1 MSEHDAIVVGL
12 GVGGEHVAGTLAE
25 AGMDVLGIER
35 KLVGGECPY
44 WGCIPTKMMVRAANA
59 IAETERVE
67 GLAGHAHAHA
77 DYAPVAQRI
86 KNEATDDWNDQVAVD
101 RLQDKGGTFLR
112 GEARLVGPREVEVD
126 GETFRARRAIVVAVG
141 GRPAIPPIPG
151 LDSVSYWTNRDAV
164 KATTPPESLIV
175 LGGGAIGLEIG
186 QAFRRFGSDVSV
198 VEMADHVLPTEEPE
212 NAAALQDVL
221 HAEGIAVS
229 TKTSATSVKPSTD
242 GVAIELSDGRVIE
255 AERLLVATGRN
266 LNLPD
271 LGLQEAG
278 LTAARS
284 GLEVDENLR
293 AGDGVWGVGDIT
305 GKGAFTHVAM
315 YQARIA
321 IADILGRDHASADY
335 SAVPRVTFTDPEV
348 ASVGLPE
355 HQARETGMHIRV
367 GIAKTASSARGW
379 IHGPGAEHGV
389 AKLVADDDRGVLV
402 GASVMGPAA
411 GEVIGLLMLAIKER
425 IPVGSLRDLIYPYPT
440 FVRGIEDALSQ
451 LDA

>member
-25 AGMDVLGIER
+25 AGMDVIGIER

-112 GEARLVGPREVEVD
+112 GEARFVGPREVEVD
-126 GETFRARRAIVVAVG
+126 GETLRARRAIVVAVG

-164 KATTPPESLIV
+164 KATTSPESLIV

-198 VEMADHVLPTEEPE
+198 VEMADHVLPAEEPE

-229 TKTSATSVKPSTD
+229 TKTSATSV
-242 GVAIELSDGRVIE
+242 
-255 AERLLVATGRN
+255 
-266 LNLPD
+266 
-271 LGLQEAG
+271 
-278 LTAARS
+278 
-284 GLEVDENLR
+284 
-293 AGDGVWGVGDIT
+293 
-305 GKGAFTHVAM
+305 
-315 YQARIA
+315 
-321 IADILGRDHASADY
+321 
-335 SAVPRVTFTDPEV
+335 
-348 ASVGLPE
+348 
-355 HQARETGMHIRV
+355 
-367 GIAKTASSARGW
+367 
-379 IHGPGAEHGV
+379 
-389 AKLVADDDRGVLV
+389 
-402 GASVMGPAA
+402 
-411 GEVIGLLMLAIKER
+411 
-425 IPVGSLRDLIYPYPT
+425 
-440 FVRGIEDALSQ
+440 
-451 LDA
+451 